1 MLIVGWR
8 KFQTCVPAQ
17 SCSTEM
23 SSVEI
28 GWIWISTTMLMMIR
42 RILTMHYNCL
52 GHARAFQ
59 KAFGKKIVF
68 AFLARNQ
75 LICLSLNPPSP
86 PPSLTTLSIR
96 AEFLGQRGSWPRFL
110 KPVTSSQ
117 KKLPKTLNPPT
128 LSTIQTTKKSL
139 KSEDAKKKTKTG
151 GMYCEYWMCLLWS
164 MTSPPVISR
173 RLLST
178 FLHGHLVNIP
188 MMLGTKIQGWV
199 RICHK
204 IQNTVQSVNVYCLLF
219 VVCLCGRML
228 DCLIVCFLHFLPLTA
243 QSPLERNIFNH
254 VDQNYFRWHFFGRI
268 H

>member
-1 MLIVGWR
+1 MEWVAKVGTAGHFQFPSSPDQERKWCQLSMQMLMLIVGWR

-75 LICLSLNPPSP
+75 LIRLSLNPPSP

-151 GMYCEYWMCLLWS
+151 GGGSYVLWILDVS
-164 MTSPPVISR
+164 VVKYDFSPS
-173 RLLST
+173 
-178 FLHGHLVNIP
+178 NIP
-188 MMLGTKIQGWV
+188 
-199 RICHK
+199 
-204 IQNTVQSVNVYCLLF
+204 
-219 VVCLCGRML
+219 
-228 DCLIVCFLHFLPLTA
+228 
-243 QSPLERNIFNH
+243 
-254 VDQNYFRWHFFGRI
+254 
-268 H
+268 

>member
-28 GWIWISTTMLMMIR
+28 GWIWISTTMLMM
-42 RILTMHYNCL
+42 
-52 GHARAFQ
+52 
-59 KAFGKKIVF
+59 
-68 AFLARNQ
+68 RNQ

-219 VVCLCGRML
+219 IVCLCGRML
-228 DCLIVCFLHFLPLTA
+228 DCLFLCC
-243 QSPLERNIFNH
+243 IFYPWLLNRPRREI
-254 VDQNYFRWHFFGRI
+254 FI
-268 H
+268 II